1 MPETLIALIVAE
13 VAKRVPALAI
23 EMVRILSKKDATD
36 ADWAALQGKYE
47 GMTYDQYLA
56 EARNKPQS

>member
-23 EMVRILSKKDATD
+23 ELVRILSKKDATD

-47 GMTYDQYLA
+47 GMTYDAYLA